1 MGPARKRTS
10 GLISPVMFDTLRY
23 KHAEPTKQM
32 SHLPFVPPS
41 LAAPLTRRGF
51 LKRGAVGSA
60 LLLAARFGFC
70 APRASAQATRA
81 GGSYPPNNLDAA
93 RFATLE
99 AFCDRIITPAPG
111 APTARE
117 ARVALRIDHE
127 IRYQGPSFARDL
139 QDALILIE
147 YGGLFEG
154 KFRRFTRLSS
164 EDQDEVIRAMLQ
176 SRLAIRRTCALGLK
190 VIVAFFYYADDRT
203 WKSTGYDGPWMPRRV
218 ADTERAFPF
227 PTLDKEKKP

>member
-1 MGPARKRTS
+1 MS
-10 GLISPVMFDTLRY
+10 DTLRY
-23 KHAEPTKQM
+23 KYTEPNERM
-32 SHLPFVPPS
+32 SHLPFVPLS

-51 LKRGAVGSA
+51 LKRGAAGSA
-60 LLLAARFGFC
+60 LLLAARLGLR
-70 APRASAQATRA
+70 APSAYAQATRA
-81 GGSYPPNNLDAA
+81 GSPYPPKNLDAA
-93 RFATLE
+93 DFATLE

-111 APTARE
+111 APTARK

-127 IRYQGPSFARDL
+127 IRYQGPAFARDL
-139 QDALILIE
+139 RDALILIE

-154 KFRRFTRLSS
+154 KFRRFTRLPP
-164 EDQDEVIRAMLQ
+164 EDQDDVIWAMLQ

-190 VIVAFFYYADDRT
+190 LVIAFFYYADDRT

-227 PTLDKEKKP
+227 PTLEKEKKA